1 MEDQRLHLG
10 EAQIEN
16 SVIETA
22 NSRYVGALNHADFSV
37 EKTPLLGDWQYRGNR
52 G

>member
-10 EAQIEN
+10 EDPMDN

-22 NSRYVGALNHADFSV
+22 NARYLGALNHADFSV
-37 EKTPLLGDWQYRGNR
+37 EKTPLLGD
-52 G
+52 